1 MKYTT
6 KVTTPQLVGTFKVN
20 PRGGEITKN
29 EFRAFLRDPYGADL
43 VKKGWFTV
51 PEAAGITEK
60 VDVKKGA
67 YTPVE
72 QVPAGTTPVGSPT
85 GSEVKIDKK

>member
-1 MKYTT
+1 MKYST
-6 KVTTPQLVGTFKVN
+6 KLKSIQLVGTFKVD
-20 PRGGEITKN
+20 PKGGEITKN

-51 PEAAGITEK
+51 PEGAGITEK

-67 YTPVE
+67 YTPVA
-72 QVPAGTTPVGSPT
+72 QVPAGSTPVGQST
-85 GSEVKIDKK
+85 GDVKIEKK

>member
-6 KVTTPQLVGTFKVN
+6 KVTTPQLVGAFKVD
-20 PRGGEITKN
+20 PKGGEITKN

-51 PEAAGITEK
+51 PEADGIAEK

-67 YTPVE
+67 YSPVE
-72 QVPAGTTPVGSPT
+72 QASAGTTPAGSPT
-85 GSEVKIDKK
+85 GNEVKIDKK

>member
-6 KVTTPQLVGTFKVN
+6 KVKTPQLVGTFKVD
-20 PRGGEITKN
+20 PKGGEITKN
-29 EFRAFLRDPYGADL
+29 EFRAFIRDPYGADL
-43 VKKGWFTV
+43 VNKGWFIC
-51 PEAAGITEK
+51 PEAKGITEK

-72 QVPAGTTPVGSPT
+72 QVPAGSTPVGFLT